1 MIFLPALFASQSRV
15 SLRIVALDIPPQDV
29 ITRDN
34 VSVKVNAVLYMRVT
48 DPAKAVIEI
57 EDYLYATSQLAQ
69 TTLRSVLGEVE
80 LDELLSDREKIN
92 AVLKKIID
100 ERTEAWGIEV
110 SAVEVKDVDLPDQ
123 MKRAMARQAE
133 AERERRAK
141 VIAAQGELQA
151 SETLAQA
158 ARTLATEPSAIQ
170 LRYLQT
176 VTEIAAE
183 NNSTTIFPIPIE
195 LFRPFLQPAAARPAA
210 GTGDEPPGKALPAAD
225 LSALMSQL
233 RLTPRRN
240 APAGLGWPRARRPGS
255 TGPRWS
261 GSSSGPRSCRPRSGR
276 SGDSL
281 TPDEVLALGK
291 EVGIPEPLPPAGA
304 AGGADPLAGRPRAGR
319 WSGPSAPP
327 PSGPTGGPGEPAP
340 VEEALIRWIEEH
352 ELFCV
357 QRHQP
362 GRITWEPLAGF
373 HAAFRRSTGG
383 FSGRQAADHAGRG
396 RHRIRH
402 RHGPGDRAT
411 PRRAGSRG
419 PEGPHRI
426 AWWGAPRWSGGGVL
440 TSGLLLVMGALP
452 CPHSIPV
459 PVGLGLGYARAQ
471 ALRTGGHAD
480 PGSAGARRSTTWSR
494 RPGARGASAAASA
507 GTDRSPGRR
516 GARGSALK
524 S

>member
-1 MIFLPALFASQSRV
+1 MDVIVGALALAVLYSFASLRVLRQYERGVAFFLGRYWGTKGPGLIFLPALFAGQRRV

-92 AVLKKIID
+92 
-100 ERTEAWGIEV
+100 
-110 SAVEVKDVDLPDQ
+110 EVKDVDLPDQ

-195 LFRPFLQPAAARPAA
+195 LFKPFLQSATTRPAIA
-210 GTGDEPPGKALPAAD
+210 SGDEPPGTALPAGD

-233 RLTPRRN
+233 RLT
-240 APAGLGWPRARRPGS
+240 
-255 TGPRWS
+255 
-261 GSSSGPRSCRPRSGR
+261 
-276 SGDSL
+276 
-281 TPDEVLALGK
+281 
-291 EVGIPEPLPPAGA
+291 
-304 AGGADPLAGRPRAGR
+304 
-319 WSGPSAPP
+319 
-327 PSGPTGGPGEPAP
+327 
-340 VEEALIRWIEEH
+340 
-352 ELFCV
+352 
-357 QRHQP
+357 
-362 GRITWEPLAGF
+362 
-373 HAAFRRSTGG
+373 
-383 FSGRQAADHAGRG
+383 
-396 RHRIRH
+396 
-402 RHGPGDRAT
+402 
-411 PRRAGSRG
+411 
-419 PEGPHRI
+419 
-426 AWWGAPRWSGGGVL
+426 
-440 TSGLLLVMGALP
+440 
-452 CPHSIPV
+452 
-459 PVGLGLGYARAQ
+459 
-471 ALRTGGHAD
+471 
-480 PGSAGARRSTTWSR
+480 
-494 RPGARGASAAASA
+494 AASR
-507 GTDRSPGRR
+507 TPSQE
-516 GARGSALK
+516 
-524 S
+524 